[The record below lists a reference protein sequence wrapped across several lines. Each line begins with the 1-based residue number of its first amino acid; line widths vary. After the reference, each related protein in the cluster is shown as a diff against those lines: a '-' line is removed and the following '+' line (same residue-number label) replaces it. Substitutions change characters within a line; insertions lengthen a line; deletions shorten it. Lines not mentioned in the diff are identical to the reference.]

1 MHYREKTSFFG
12 LLFNLFERFYIEHL
26 LYLIIVLCNSNF
38 ASQDPD
44 FLVIVLK
51 VVFNDSSQDIL
62 KVFLSFFFGHLLFFH
77 VFMFSCEKCFLLVK
91 PTGFIGHST
100 LIYES
105 FKH

>member
-51 VVFNDSSQDIL
+51 VVFNDSSQGIL
-62 KVFLSFFFGHLLFFH
+62 KVFFIIFLWTFA
-77 VFMFSCEKCFLLVK
+77 VFSCFYVQL
-91 PTGFIGHST
+91 
-100 LIYES
+100 
-105 FKH
+105 